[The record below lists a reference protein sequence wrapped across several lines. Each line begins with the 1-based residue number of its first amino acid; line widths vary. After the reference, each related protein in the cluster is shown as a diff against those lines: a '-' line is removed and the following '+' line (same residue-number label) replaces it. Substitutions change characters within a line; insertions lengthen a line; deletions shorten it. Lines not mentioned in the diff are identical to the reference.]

1 MSQLKWTGGQTEKVT
16 SAELNNLAYAN
27 KNSILSGCEVT
38 AQTSPN
44 MTVQVS
50 SGTAFFSETNVS
62 VSAVSSLTI
71 ASNTSSFNRL
81 DLIAINNIGT
91 VSVIQGTASSN
102 PYVPDYD
109 PELYII
115 VAYITVQP
123 NTTLIASSKI
133 KDIRVLNVGGSGGSG
148 GGVGGVSKYVQSYTS
163 QTSVS
168 VTHNLDDEDV
178 VVQIINSDGTTNT
191 TATVDRVDENNIT
204 VTLGSSSTGYVVVH
218 GGMATTLPANSGAG
232 KIIYDNGTDYVTLAA
247 GNSGEFLQ
255 SNGVAAPS
263 WEEVQINNVGVALGE
278 TIYKFLQLQGN
289 YINSGYTVT
298 DKFSTSG
305 GVKSTVNSSSTA
317 VFDTDGYVNSLNNL
331 VSGDTTLALAY
342 TNLNAVYTEIIGDW
356 ANTDSGFDSSA
367 TTYANFNH
375 SFSGDEGN
383 VTVYI
388 GKTFSSIKS
397 ICWIKLKH
405 SASFSSSYTT
415 NKYCSLETTTDG
427 TTWNSVTSQ
436 GQISFSEEDNIFY
449 VNYNNIKGIRLKFI
463 AYLND
468 HSSSCSINV
477 YDFQYGTFDTS
488 SNLILQN
495 ITVPLLGTEKN
506 LVAYVDEELESS
518 TSITVTV
525 TDGTN
530 TVSSKPVNETIDI
543 SSLSTGTLSAYFTLN
558 GTSTTRP
565 KLKGY
570 SLIVSN

>member
-1 MSQLKWTGGQTEKVT
+1 M
-16 SAELNNLAYAN
+16 
-27 KNSILSGCEVT
+27 
-38 AQTSPN
+38 
-44 MTVQVS
+44 
-50 SGTAFFSETNVS
+50 
-62 VSAVSSLTI
+62 
-71 ASNTSSFNRL
+71 
-81 DLIAINNIGT
+81 
-91 VSVIQGTASSN
+91 
-102 PYVPDYD
+102 
-109 PELYII
+109 
-115 VAYITVQP
+115 
-123 NTTLIASSKI
+123 
-133 KDIRVLNVGGSGGSG
+133 
-148 GGVGGVSKYVQSYTS
+148 
-163 QTSVS
+163 
-168 VTHNLDDEDV
+168 
-178 VVQIINSDGTTNT
+178 
-191 TATVDRVDENNIT
+191 
-204 VTLGSSSTGYVVVH
+204 
-218 GGMATTLPANSGAG
+218 
-232 KIIYDNGTDYVTLAA
+232 
-247 GNSGEFLQ
+247 
-255 SNGVAAPS
+255 
-263 WEEVQINNVGVALGE
+263 
-278 TIYKFLQLQGN
+278 
-289 YINSGYTVT
+289 
-298 DKFSTSG
+298 
-305 GVKSTVNSSSTA
+305 
-317 VFDTDGYVNSLNNL
+317 
-331 VSGDTTLALAY
+331 
-342 TNLNAVYTEIIGDW
+342 YTEIIGDW

-427 TTWNSVTSQ
+427 TTWNPVTSQ